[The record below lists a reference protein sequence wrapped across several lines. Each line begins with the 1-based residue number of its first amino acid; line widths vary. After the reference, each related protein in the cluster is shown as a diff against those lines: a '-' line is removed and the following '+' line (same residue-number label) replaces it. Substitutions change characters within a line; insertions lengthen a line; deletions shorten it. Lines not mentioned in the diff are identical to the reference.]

1 MSLRARETA
10 LALLSRRAYTG
21 AALARA
27 LVARG
32 IRESE
37 AAAVI
42 AEFEAKRYLDDEAEA
57 LERALARKAR
67 ALPPGLTPEARSKK
81 LFAHLVRRGFAPGAV
96 IEALHRKG
104 EATDDDFPGVDV

>member
-27 LVARG
+27 LLARG
-32 IRESE
+32 FGESE
-37 AAAVI
+37 AAAVV
-42 AEFEAKRYLDDEAEA
+42 AEMEARRWLDDEGEA
-57 LERALARKAR
+57 LERAFERKVR
-67 ALPPGLTPEARSKK
+67 TLPPGLTREARSKK
-81 LFAHLVRRGFAPGAV
+81 LFAHLVRRGFAPAAV

-104 EATDDDFPGVDV
+104 EATDDDFPAVDV

>member
-1 MSLRARETA
+1 MSLRVRETA

-27 LVARG
+27 LAARG

-37 AAAVI
+37 AAAVV
-42 AEFEAKRYLDDEAEA
+42 AELQAKRYLDDEAEA
-57 LERALARKAR
+57 LERALARKLR
-67 ALPPGLTPEARSKK
+67 TLPPGLTPEARSKK
-81 LFAHLVRRGFAPGAV
+81 LFAHLVRRGFAPATV

-104 EATDDDFPGVDV
+104 EATDDDFPAVDV